1 MAIIT
6 KKIGKREY
14 AYMVSRNGK
23 KVVHRYLGTSGDPK
37 VEKLLMISEET
48 NSVPGRFSTIFWD
61 TAINNIDLKSHGQ
74 YVMEKVLEFGDL
86 DAFNWMRDVYP
97 GWRIK
102 ETLLI
107 SRSISEKSR
116 NFWSIWFE
124 VDDA

>member
-23 KVVHRYLGTSGDPK
+23 RVVHRYLGASGDPK
-37 VEKLLMISEET
+37 VKKLLIAREET

-61 TAINNIDLKSHGQ
+61 TALNNIDLKSHGQ
-74 YVMEKVLEFGDL
+74 YIMEKVLEFGDL
-86 DAFNWMRDVYP
+86 DAFNWLRDVYP

-102 ETLLI
+102 ETLLL

>member
-6 KKIGKREY
+6 KKIGKRDY

-23 KVVHRYLGTSGDPK
+23 RIVHRYLGASGDPK
-37 VEKLLMISEET
+37 VEKLLMIKEET

-124 VDDA
+124 VDHA